1 MADVFD
7 GPHATPKTVEAGPIF
22 LGISAL
28 QDGAV
33 NLSETRHVT
42 EDDFKK
48 WTRRVRPTAGDIVFS
63 YETRLG
69 QAAIIP
75 EGLECCLGRRM
86 GLVRFRD
93 GQVIPR
99 FFLYQYLSPQFRAF
113 LDANTVRGAT
123 VDRISIR
130 DFPTFPIDL
139 PPFSEQQRIV
149 TILDDA
155 FAGLATAAANAEANL
170 KNSQELFRSYLSRAF
185 TNEGKWKEKH
195 LGETCVV
202 ERGSSPRPIKNF
214 LTNSADGVNWVKIG
228 DTKGVTKF
236 IQATKE
242 KITKKG
248 AQSSRRVEPGDFILT
263 NSMSFGRPYIMATSG
278 YIHDGWFVLRLG
290 EGIHRDYL
298 YYLLVSELVQRQ
310 FRRLAAGAIVL
321 NISSDLVKRAI
332 LPVPPL
338 DQQKR
343 LAGEIELYSAETE
356 RLQAVY
362 EKKLI
367 ALAELKQVIL
377 QKAFSGELPS
387 LSSQVI
393 NEAAE

>member
-1 MADVFD
+1 
-7 GPHATPKTVEAGPIF
+7 
-22 LGISAL
+22 
-28 QDGAV
+28 
-33 NLSETRHVT
+33 
-42 EDDFKK
+42 
-48 WTRRVRPTAGDIVFS
+48 
-63 YETRLG
+63 
-69 QAAIIP
+69 
-75 EGLECCLGRRM
+75 M